1 MYKPIFK
8 IEYNQKDITTDVSN
22 QVLNIE
28 YTDFEHGQSDEI
40 TITFEDT
47 QKLWQGSWIPSKGD
61 SLRVFIGY
69 EGEKLLNC
77 GVFEIDEIEFA
88 TPPDIL
94 TVKALATGITKAL
107 RQNNSVAYENKT
119 LKQIASEI
127 AQKHSLT
134 LVGEIEDVRVERITQ
149 NQERDLTFLKKL
161 AEQYGYIFKIAEGN
175 LVFYKTEKLTG
186 ADAAKILYRTD
197 LSRISLT
204 EKTSKNYKAVT
215 VTYHNPKTGKKITA
229 TAKNEKCVKG
239 DTLKITERCENKQ
252 QALLK
257 AKAALAKGNNTIE
270 GSIDLV
276 GTPNLIAGLNIEL
289 KDLGYFS
296 GKYHITQTRHF
307 IDRTSGYGT
316 SLEVKSC

>member
-77 GVFEIDEIEFA
+77 GLFEIDEIEFA

-197 LSRISLT
+197 LTRITLS
-204 EKTSKNYKAVT
+204 EKTSKNYKSVT
-215 VTYHNPKTGKKITA
+215 VSYHNPKTGKKITA

-276 GTPNLIAGLNIEL
+276 GTPNLIAGLNVEL

>member
-77 GVFEIDEIEFA
+77 GIFEIDEIEFT

-197 LSRISLT
+197 LSRITLT
-204 EKTSKNYKAVT
+204 EKTSKNYKSVT
-215 VTYHNPKTGKKITA
+215 VSYHNPKTGKKITA

-239 DTLKITERCENKQ
+239 DTLKINERCENKQ

-276 GTPNLIAGLNIEL
+276 GNPNLIAGLNVEL

>member
-1 MYKPIFK
+1 MLTPIFK
-8 IEYNQKDITTDVSN
+8 IEYNQKDITKDVSN

-28 YTDFEHGQSDEI
+28 YTDYEHGQSDEI
-40 TITFEDT
+40 TITFDDT
-47 QKLWQGSWIPSKGD
+47 QKLWQSSWIPSKGD

-88 TPPDIL
+88 TPPDTL

-197 LSRISLT
+197 LTRITLS

-215 VTYHNPKTGKKITA
+215 VSYHNPKTGKKITA

-276 GTPNLIAGLNIEL
+276 GTPSLIAGLNIEL

>member
-1 MYKPIFK
+1 MGQFK
-8 IEYNQKDITTDVSN
+8 LK
-22 QVLNIE
+22 
-28 YTDFEHGQSDEI
+28 
-40 TITFEDT
+40 
-47 QKLWQGSWIPSKGD
+47 
-61 SLRVFIGY
+61 
-69 EGEKLLNC
+69 
-77 GVFEIDEIEFA
+77 FEIDEIEFA
-88 TPPDIL
+88 TPPDVL

-161 AEQYGYIFKIAEGN
+161 AEQYGYIFKIAERN

-197 LSRISLT
+197 LSRITLT
-204 EKTSKNYKAVT
+204 EKTSKNYKSVT
-215 VTYHNPKTGKKITA
+215 VSYHNPKTGKKITA

-239 DTLKITERCENKQ
+239 DTLKINERCEDKQ

-276 GTPNLIAGLNIEL
+276 GNPNLIAGLNVEL

>member
-77 GVFEIDEIEFA
+77 GIFEIDEIEFA
-88 TPPDIL
+88 TPPDVL

-119 LKQIASEI
+119 LKQSASEL

-197 LSRISLT
+197 LSKITLT
-204 EKTSKNYKAVT
+204 EKTSKNYKSVT
-215 VTYHNPKTGKKITA
+215 VSYHNPKTGKKITA
-229 TAKNEKCVKG
+229 TAKNEKCVNG
-239 DTLKITERCENKQ
+239 DTLKINERCENKQ

-257 AKAALAKGNNTIE
+257 AKAALAKGKNTIE
-270 GSIDLV
+270 GSSDLI
-276 GTPNLIAGLNIEL
+276 GNPNLIAGLNVEL

>member
-8 IEYNQKDITTDVSN
+8 IEYNQKDITKDVSN

-28 YTDFEHGQSDEI
+28 YTDYEHGQSDEI
-40 TITFEDT
+40 TITFDDT
-47 QKLWQGSWIPSKGD
+47 QKLWQSSWIPSKGD
-61 SLRVFIGY
+61 SIRVFIGY

-88 TPPDIL
+88 TPPDTL

-215 VTYHNPKTGKKITA
+215 VSYHNPKTGKKITA

>member
-8 IEYNQKDITTDVSN
+8 IEYNQKDITKDVSN

-28 YTDFEHGQSDEI
+28 YTDYEHGQSDEI
-40 TITFEDT
+40 TITFDDT
-47 QKLWQGSWIPSKGD
+47 QKLWQSSWIPSKGD

-69 EGEKLLNC
+69 EGKKLLNC

-197 LSRISLT
+197 LTRITLS

-215 VTYHNPKTGKKITA
+215 VSYHNPKTGKKITA

>member
-8 IEYNQKDITTDVSN
+8 IEYNQKDITKDVSN

-28 YTDFEHGQSDEI
+28 YTDYEHGQSDEI
-40 TITFEDT
+40 TITFDDT
-47 QKLWQGSWIPSKGD
+47 QKLWQSSWIPSKGD
-61 SLRVFIGY
+61 SIRVFIGY

-134 LVGEIEDVRVERITQ
+134 LVGEIEEVRVERITQ

-186 ADAAKILYRTD
+186 ANAAKILYRTD
-197 LSRISLT
+197 LTRITLS

-215 VTYHNPKTGKKITA
+215 VSYHNPKTGKKITA

>member
-8 IEYNQKDITTDVSN
+8 IEYNQKDITKDVSN

-28 YTDFEHGQSDEI
+28 YTDYEHGQSDEI
-40 TITFEDT
+40 TITFDDT
-47 QKLWQGSWIPSKGD
+47 QKLWQSSWIPSKGD
-61 SLRVFIGY
+61 SIRVFIGY

-88 TPPDIL
+88 TPPDTL

-197 LSRISLT
+197 LTRITLS
-204 EKTSKNYKAVT
+204 EKTSKNYKSVT
-215 VTYHNPKTGKKITA
+215 VSYHNPKTGKKITA
-229 TAKNEKCVKG
+229 TAKNENCVKG

>member
-77 GVFEIDEIEFA
+77 GLFEIDEIEFA

-127 AQKHSLT
+127 TQKHSLT

-204 EKTSKNYKAVT
+204 EKTSKNYKSVT
-215 VTYHNPKTGKKITA
+215 VSYHNPKTGKKITA

-239 DTLKITERCENKQ
+239 LWRPDTVLW
-252 QALLK
+252 
-257 AKAALAKGNNTIE
+257 
-270 GSIDLV
+270 
-276 GTPNLIAGLNIEL
+276 
-289 KDLGYFS
+289 Y
-296 GKYHITQTRHF
+296 
-307 IDRTSGYGT
+307 
-316 SLEVKSC
+316 

>member
-8 IEYNQKDITTDVSN
+8 IEYNQKDITKDVSN

-28 YTDFEHGQSDEI
+28 YTDYEHGQSDEI
-40 TITFEDT
+40 TITFDDT
-47 QKLWQGSWIPSKGD
+47 QKLWQSSWIPSKGD

-197 LSRISLT
+197 LTRITLS

-215 VTYHNPKTGKKITA
+215 VSYHNPKTGKKITA

>member
-77 GVFEIDEIEFA
+77 GLFEIDEIEFA
-88 TPPDIL
+88 TPPDVL

-186 ADAAKILYRTD
+186 ANAAKILYKTD

-204 EKTSKNYKAVT
+204 EKTSKNYKSVT
-215 VTYHNPKTGKKITA
+215 VSYHNPKTGKKVTA
-229 TAKNEKCVKG
+229 TAKNENCVKG
-239 DTLKITERCENKQ
+239 DTLKINERCENKQ

-276 GTPNLIAGLNIEL
+276 GNPNLIAGLNVEL

>member
-1 MYKPIFK
+1 MLTPIFK
-8 IEYNQKDITTDVSN
+8 IEYNQKDITKDVSN

-28 YTDFEHGQSDEI
+28 YTDYEHGQSDEI
-40 TITFEDT
+40 TITFDDT
-47 QKLWQGSWIPSKGD
+47 QKLWQSSWIPSKGD
-61 SLRVFIGY
+61 SIRVFIGY

-88 TPPDIL
+88 TPPDTL
-94 TVKALATGITKAL
+94 TIKALATGITKAL
-107 RQNNSVAYENKT
+107 RQNNSIAYENKT

-161 AEQYGYIFKIAEGN
+161 AEQYGYIFKIAEEN

-197 LSRISLT
+197 LTRITLS

-215 VTYHNPKTGKKITA
+215 VSYHNPKTGKKITA

>member
-8 IEYNQKDITTDVSN
+8 IEYNQKDITKDVSN

-28 YTDFEHGQSDEI
+28 YTDYEHGQSDEI
-40 TITFEDT
+40 TITFDDT
-47 QKLWQGSWIPSKGD
+47 QKLWQSSWIPSKGD
-61 SLRVFIGY
+61 SIRVFIGY

-197 LSRISLT
+197 LSRITLT
-204 EKTSKNYKAVT
+204 EKTSKNYKSVT
-215 VTYHNPKTGKKITA
+215 VSYHNPKTGKKITA

-257 AKAALAKGNNTIE
+257 AKAALAKGNNTLE

>member
-77 GVFEIDEIEFA
+77 GLFEIDEIEFA

-197 LSRISLT
+197 LSRITLT
-204 EKTSKNYKAVT
+204 EKTSKNYKSVT
-215 VTYHNPKTGKKITA
+215 VSYHNPKTGKKITA
-229 TAKNEKCVKG
+229 TAKNENCVKG
-239 DTLKITERCENKQ
+239 DTLKINERCENKQ

-257 AKAALAKGNNTIE
+257 AKAALANGNNTIE

-276 GTPNLIAGLNIEL
+276 GNPNLVAGLNVEL

-307 IDRTSGYGT
+307 IDRTAGYGT
-316 SLEVKSC
+316 GLEVKSC

>member
-8 IEYNQKDITTDVSN
+8 IEYNQKDITKDVSN

-28 YTDFEHGQSDEI
+28 YTDYEHGQSDEI
-40 TITFEDT
+40 TITFDDT
-47 QKLWQGSWIPSKGD
+47 QKLWQSSWIPSKGD

-197 LSRISLT
+197 LTRITLS

-215 VTYHNPKTGKKITA
+215 VSYHNPKTGKKITA

-276 GTPNLIAGLNIEL
+276 GTPNLIAGLNVEL

>member
-77 GVFEIDEIEFA
+77 GIFEIDEIEFA
-88 TPPDIL
+88 TPPDVL

-197 LSRISLT
+197 LSRISLS
-204 EKTSKNYKAVT
+204 EKTSKNYKSVT
-215 VTYHNPKTGKKITA
+215 VSYHNPKTGKKITA
-229 TAKNEKCVKG
+229 TAKNEMCVKG
-239 DTLKITERCENKQ
+239 DTLKINERCENKQ

-276 GTPNLIAGLNIEL
+276 GNPNLIAGLNVEL

>member
-77 GVFEIDEIEFA
+77 GLFEIDEIEFA

-197 LSRISLT
+197 LSRITLT
-204 EKTSKNYKAVT
+204 EKTSKNYKSVT
-215 VTYHNPKTGKKITA
+215 VSYHNPKTGKKITA
-229 TAKNEKCVKG
+229 TAKNEKGVKG
-239 DTLKITERCENKQ
+239 DTLKINERCENKQ

-270 GSIDLV
+270 GSIDLI
-276 GTPNLIAGLNIEL
+276 GNPNLIAGLNVEL

>member
-1 MYKPIFK
+1 MLKPIFK
-8 IEYNQKDITTDVSN
+8 IEYNQKDITKDVSN

-40 TITFEDT
+40 TITFDDT
-47 QKLWQGSWIPSKGD
+47 QKLWQNSWIPSKGD

-77 GVFEIDEIEFA
+77 GIFEIDEIEFA

-94 TVKALATGITKAL
+94 TVKAIATGITKAL

-134 LVGEIEDVRVERITQ
+134 LVGDIEDVRVERITQ

-186 ADAAKILYRTD
+186 ANAAKILYKSD
-197 LSRISLT
+197 LSRITLT
-204 EKTSKNYKAVT
+204 EKTGKNYKSVT
-215 VTYHNPKTGKKITA
+215 VSYHNPKTGKKITA
-229 TAKNEKCVKG
+229 TAKNENCVKG
-239 DTLKITERCENKQ
+239 DTLKINERCENKQ

-276 GTPNLIAGLNIEL
+276 GNPNLVAGLNVEL

-307 IDRTSGYGT
+307 IDRTAGYGT
-316 SLEVKSC
+316 GLEVKSC

>member
-8 IEYNQKDITTDVSN
+8 IEYNQKDITKDVSN

-28 YTDFEHGQSDEI
+28 YTDYEHGQSDEI
-40 TITFEDT
+40 TITFDDT
-47 QKLWQGSWIPSKGD
+47 QKLWQSSWIPSKGD
-61 SLRVFIGY
+61 SIRVFIGY

-88 TPPDIL
+88 TPPDTL

-197 LSRISLT
+197 LTRITLS

-215 VTYHNPKTGKKITA
+215 VSYHNPKTGKKITA

>member
-8 IEYNQKDITTDVSN
+8 IEYNQKDITKDVSN

-28 YTDFEHGQSDEI
+28 YTDYEHGQSDEI
-40 TITFEDT
+40 TITFDDT
-47 QKLWQGSWIPSKGD
+47 QKLWQSSWIPSKGD
-61 SLRVFIGY
+61 SIRVFIGY

-77 GVFEIDEIEFA
+77 GVFEIDEIEFT
-88 TPPDIL
+88 TPPDTL

-197 LSRISLT
+197 LTRITLS

-215 VTYHNPKTGKKITA
+215 VSYHNPKTGKKITA

-252 QALLK
+252 QAILK

-276 GTPNLIAGLNIEL
+276 GTPSLIAGLNIEL

>member
-1 MYKPIFK
+1 MLIPIFK
-8 IEYNQKDITTDVSN
+8 IEYNQKDITKDVSN

-40 TITFEDT
+40 TITFDDT
-47 QKLWQGSWIPSKGD
+47 QKLWQNSWIPAKGD

-77 GVFEIDEIEFA
+77 GIFEIDEIEFA
-88 TPPDIL
+88 TPPDVL
-94 TVKALATGITKAL
+94 TIKAIATGITKAL

-119 LKQIASEI
+119 LKQIASEV

-161 AEQYGYIFKIAEGN
+161 AEQYGYIFKIAEDN

-186 ADAAKILYRTD
+186 ADAAKILYKSD
-197 LSRISLT
+197 LSRITLT
-204 EKTSKNYKAVT
+204 EKTSKNYKSVT
-215 VTYHNPKTGKKITA
+215 VSYHNPKTGKKVTA
-229 TAKNEKCVKG
+229 TAKNENCVKG
-239 DTLKITERCENKQ
+239 DTLKINERCENKQ

-276 GTPNLIAGLNIEL
+276 GNPNLVAGLNVEL

-307 IDRTSGYGT
+307 IDRTAGYGT
-316 SLEVKSC
+316 GLEVKSC

>member
-77 GVFEIDEIEFA
+77 GLFEIDEIEFA
-88 TPPDIL
+88 TPPDVL

-197 LSRISLT
+197 LSRITLT
-204 EKTSKNYKAVT
+204 EKTSKNYKSVT
-215 VTYHNPKTGKKITA
+215 VSYHNPKTGKKITA
-229 TAKNEKCVKG
+229 TAKNENCVKG
-239 DTLKITERCENKQ
+239 DTLKINERCENKQ

-276 GTPNLIAGLNIEL
+276 GNPNLIAGLNVEL

>member
-8 IEYNQKDITTDVSN
+8 IEYNQKDITKDVSN

-28 YTDFEHGQSDEI
+28 YTDYEHGQSDEI
-40 TITFEDT
+40 TITFDDT
-47 QKLWQGSWIPSKGD
+47 QKLWQSSWIPSKGD

-88 TPPDIL
+88 TPPDTLI
-94 TVKALATGITKAL
+94 VKALATGITKAL

-197 LSRISLT
+197 LTRITLS

-215 VTYHNPKTGKKITA
+215 VSYHNPKTGKKITA

>member
-77 GVFEIDEIEFA
+77 GIFEIDEIEFA

-197 LSRISLT
+197 LTRITLS
-204 EKTSKNYKAVT
+204 EKTSKNYKSVT
-215 VTYHNPKTGKKITA
+215 VSYHNPKTGKKITA

-276 GTPNLIAGLNIEL
+276 GNPNLIAGLNVEL

>member
-77 GVFEIDEIEFA
+77 GLFEIDEIEFA

-204 EKTSKNYKAVT
+204 EKTSKNYKSVT
-215 VTYHNPKTGKKITA
+215 VSYHNPKTGKKITA

-276 GTPNLIAGLNIEL
+276 GNPNLIAGLNVEL

>member
-77 GVFEIDEIEFA
+77 GIFEIDEIEFA

-94 TVKALATGITKAL
+94 AVKALATGITKAL

-204 EKTSKNYKAVT
+204 EKTSKNYKSVT
-215 VTYHNPKTGKKITA
+215 VSYHNPKTGKKITA

-276 GTPNLIAGLNIEL
+276 GNPNLIAGLNVEL

>member
-8 IEYNQKDITTDVSN
+8 IEYNQKDITKDVSN

-28 YTDFEHGQSDEI
+28 YTDYEHGQSDEI
-40 TITFEDT
+40 TITFDDT
-47 QKLWQGSWIPSKGD
+47 QKLWQSSWIPSKGD
-61 SLRVFIGY
+61 SLRLYIGY
-69 EGEKLLNC
+69 ESEKLLNC
-77 GVFEIDEIEFA
+77 GVFEIDEIEFS

-94 TVKALATGITKAL
+94 TVKAIATGITKSL

-186 ADAAKILYRTD
+186 ADAAKILYRND

-215 VTYHNPKTGKKITA
+215 VSYHSPKTGKKITA

-276 GTPNLIAGLNIEL
+276 GTPNLIAGLNVEL